1 MHCRQW
7 LLSFFFLHLIVSIS
21 PAQAPKKP
29 QPKPRPNVILITLDT
44 TRADRMGFLGSD
56 RGVTPN
62 LDALARQATVFSRA
76 YSHVPL
82 TTPSHATILT
92 GTYPQYNHVND
103 FGMALEEAT
112 PYLPDLLRRQGYRT
126 AAFVGSIVL
135 DPTGHMSPGFERG
148 FDVYDAGFHTKQ
160 ARENRYESIER
171 RAGDVVARAQN
182 WLQKRRPKGGPFF
195 LWVHVYDAHDPYDAP
210 EPYKSKVADPYDAEI
225 AYTDAMLGQLFA
237 SLKAA
242 RLYDGSL
249 IAVTADHGE
258 AFGEHGERSHGI
270 LLHDATLH
278 VPLLIKLPAS
288 SVAGTKTGGIK
299 TAPKVDVRVGLV
311 DLAPTLLQGAG
322 LAVPKAMQGESLLP
336 LIRPAKNSPPATDRT
351 IYAETDYPY
360 HCFRW
365 SALRSLR
372 TGKYLYVLAPHREL
386 YDLSSDPKAERNLA
400 ESSPA
405 IADTLD
411 AQLTTFRRSTTLKSE
426 MDTMKLDPAAAAKL
440 NALGYAASSNALV
453 EREGIVG
460 GIDPKDRIATANVF
474 HDGILD
480 VDIGEFQ
487 AAIPKLEQV
496 LETEPNSAVAYGELG
511 TAYTRLKNYEKA
523 LPILKRAIE
532 LNPDSGVTHYQ
543 LGLVLFDK
551 GEWKESALCFERA
564 VKRNPRWVDAHF
576 SLAAVYTH
584 IDRVP
589 DAIEEFRKTIEINP
603 NHYRA
608 HLLRGWFLTH
618 DGKPSEALL
627 DLKRAVELQPN
638 SVEAHQYLAD
648 AYDQSGDASRA
659 AEERNKAEELGGNH

>member
-1 MHCRQW
+1 MHCRQR
-7 LLSFFFLHLIVSIS
+7 LFSFLFLYLVVSIS
-21 PAQAPKKP
+21 PAQTPKRP
-29 QPKPRPNVILITLDT
+29 QPKPKPNVILITLDT

-160 ARENRYESIER
+160 ARENRYQSIER
-171 RAGDVVARAQN
+171 RAGDVVTRAQA
-182 WLQKRRPKGGPFF
+182 WLQKRRPRGGPFF

-237 SLKAA
+237 ALKTAH
-242 RLYDGSL
+242 LYDNSL

-278 VPLLIKLPAS
+278 VPLLIKLPVS
-288 SVAGTKTGGIK
+288 SVPRTTTGGIK
-299 TAPKVDVRVGLV
+299 TTPKVDVRVGLV
-311 DLAPTLLQGAG
+311 DMAPTLLQVAG

-372 TGKYLYVLAPHREL
+372 SGKYLYVLAPHREL
-386 YDLSSDPKAERNLA
+386 YDLSSDPNAERNLA

-405 IADTLD
+405 IADTLN
-411 AQLTTFRRSTTLKSE
+411 AQLGTFRRNTTLKSE
-426 MDTMKLDPAAAAKL
+426 MDTVKLDPAATAKL

-496 LETEPNSAVAYGELG
+496 LETEPDSAVAYAELG

-523 LPILKRAIE
+523 LPILKKAVA

-551 GEWKESALCFERA
+551 GEWKESALYFERA

-618 DGKPSEALL
+618 DGKPSDALP
-627 DLKRAVELQPN
+627 DLKRAIELQPN

-648 AYDQSGDASRA
+648 AYDQLGDASRA
-659 AEERNKAEELGGNH
+659 AEERNKADELGGNH